1 HTPRIAF
8 LREQAKLA
16 GLAIELK
23 LVDGSSMFKYVRE
36 KKHDLA
42 FLDMGTSEIPTY
54 WEYFHSV
61 NANKPQTNSFTNY
74 STPELDEK
82 IIEYRFGMDMD
93 KKIQLGHE
101 IQRDII

>member
-1 HTPRIAF
+1 
-8 LREQAKLA
+8 AKLA
-16 GLAIELK
+16 GLDIELK
-23 LVDGSSMFKYVRE
+23 LIDGSSMFKYVRE
-36 KKHDLA
+36 KKHELA
-42 FLDMGTSEIPTY
+42 FFDMGTSEIPTY

-82 IIEYRFGMDMD
+82 IIAYRFNMDMD

-101 IQRDII
+101 IQRDIIDAHVIVTG